1 MKLLCV
7 SLRYFL
13 YICLMRKKV
22 ETDKVT
28 KKTPKKRVK
37 KTTTKKETTIRW
49 DKIEGVKGKIV
60 RHTMEDTTKSKEMSI
75 LVANSK
81 AKKLYCAADGD
92 DFYFYYELLK

>member
-28 KKTPKKRVK
+28 KTIPKKRVRK
-37 KTTTKKETTIRW
+37 TTKKETTIRW

-60 RHTMEDTTKSKEMSI
+60 RHTMEDGVKSKEMSE
-75 LVANSK
+75 LVANNK
-81 AKKLYCAADGD
+81 AKRLYCAADGD

>member
-1 MKLLCV
+1 
-7 SLRYFL
+7 
-13 YICLMRKKV
+13 MRKKV

-28 KKTPKKRVK
+28 KTIPKKRVRK
-37 KTTTKKETTIRW
+37 TTKKETTIRW

-75 LVANSK
+75 LVANNK
-81 AKKLYCAADGD
+81 AKRLYCAADGD

>member
-1 MKLLCV
+1 
-7 SLRYFL
+7 
-13 YICLMRKKV
+13 MRKKV

-28 KKTPKKRVK
+28 KTIPKKRVR
-37 KTTTKKETTIRW
+37 KTIKKETTIRW

-75 LVANSK
+75 LVANNK
-81 AKKLYCAADGD
+81 AKRLYCAADGD

>member
-22 ETDKVT
+22 ETGEVT
-28 KKTPKKRVK
+28 KTIPKKRVRK
-37 KTTTKKETTIRW
+37 TTKKETTIRW

-60 RHTMEDTTKSKEMSI
+60 RHTMEDSVTSKEMSE
-75 LVANSK
+75 LVANNK
-81 AKKLYCAADGD
+81 AKRLYCAADGD

>member
-7 SLRYFL
+7 ILRYFL

-22 ETDKVT
+22 ETDEVT
-28 KKTPKKRVK
+28 KTTPKKRVK
-37 KTTTKKETTIRW
+37 KTTTKKEPTIRW

-60 RHTMEDTTKSKEMSI
+60 RHTMEDGVKSKEMSE
-75 LVANSK
+75 LVAKNK
-81 AKKLYCAADGD
+81 ANRLYCAVDGD

>member
-28 KKTPKKRVK
+28 KTIPKKRVRK
-37 KTTTKKETTIRW
+37 TTKKETTIRW

-60 RHTMEDTTKSKEMSI
+60 RHTMEDSVTSKEMSE
-75 LVANSK
+75 LVANNK
-81 AKKLYCAADGD
+81 AKRLYCAADGD

>member
-22 ETDKVT
+22 ETVKVT
-28 KKTPKKRVK
+28 KTTPKKRDRK
-37 KTTTKKETTIRW
+37 TTKKEPTIRW

-60 RHTMEDTTKSKEMSI
+60 RHTMEDGVTSKEMSE
-75 LVANSK
+75 LVAKNK
-81 AKKLYCAADGD
+81 AKRLYCAADGD

>member
-1 MKLLCV
+1 
-7 SLRYFL
+7 
-13 YICLMRKKV
+13 MRKKV

-28 KKTPKKRVK
+28 KTIPKKRVRK
-37 KTTTKKETTIRW
+37 TTKKETTIRW

-75 LVANSK
+75 LVANNK

>member
-22 ETDKVT
+22 ETVKVT
-28 KKTPKKRVK
+28 KTTPKKRVRK
-37 KTTTKKETTIRW
+37 TTKKEPTIRW

-60 RHTMEDTTKSKEMSI
+60 RHTMEDGVTSKEMSE
-75 LVANSK
+75 LVAKNK
-81 AKKLYCAADGD
+81 AKRLYCAADGD

>member
-28 KKTPKKRVK
+28 KTIPKKRVRK
-37 KTTTKKETTIRW
+37 TTKKETTIRW

-60 RHTMEDTTKSKEMSI
+60 RHTMEDSVKSKEMSE
-75 LVANSK
+75 LVANNK
-81 AKKLYCAADGD
+81 AKRLYCAADGD